1 MTTTRYYV
9 EDEHSLLYR
18 QPGMSLYGILTGKLL
33 RGGRNWRDGLCAPD
47 EAKLRPAT
55 RDDFEAFCVCHK
67 GYFPSEVS
75 ANG

>member
-18 QPGMSLYGILTGKLL
+18 KPGMSLYGILTGSLL

-55 RDDFEAFCVCHK
+55 RDDFAAFGVHSD
-67 GYFPSEVS
+67 GYFPSEVK
-75 ANG
+75 A